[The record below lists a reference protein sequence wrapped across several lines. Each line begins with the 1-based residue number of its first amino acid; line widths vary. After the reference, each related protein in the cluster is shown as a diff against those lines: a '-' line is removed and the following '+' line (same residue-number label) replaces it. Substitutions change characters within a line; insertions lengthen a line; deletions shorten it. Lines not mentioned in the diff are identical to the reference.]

1 MQRYC
6 AATRCSTIAR
16 QSASTHSCGFL
27 SRSFSHPSRIFL
39 LMDYQLPFRVRI
51 PAGFRA
57 TIGGVPHRYETTTS
71 SELIFVSEDTNRA
84 NVIPHHEYW
93 ERHSKGEIKERSEE
107 HTSELQSIMRISYA
121 VFCLKK
127 KNK

>member
-1 MQRYC
+1 
-6 AATRCSTIAR
+6 
-16 QSASTHSCGFL
+16 
-27 SRSFSHPSRIFL
+27 
-39 LMDYQLPFRVRI
+39 MDYQLPVRVRI

-93 ERHSKGEIKERSEE
+93 ERHSKGEIKEIIRFARNSPLFSREALTAVHLLAIPTERFPEYEKRLAYAKALKNAPRGRRSE
-107 HTSELQSIMRISYA
+107 MG
-121 VFCLKK
+121 
-127 KNK
+127 